1 VDNNDRLWT
10 IKEVADFLNVAEKT
24 VSRMISRDELPA
36 IKIGGQWRFVP
47 ERIREWLGRLESQ
60 PDSIRDLLRQEPS
73 AVPLDRLVTPD
84 HITVGLEA
92 YNSGAV
98 LDFLAGEVA
107 RAYPHV
113 DAARYAR
120 SLREREHLASTALGN
135 GIAVPHIRSVEENPP
150 GSLSLF
156 IAITREPVEHSGY
169 PCSVF
174 CLVCTD
180 DLVLHLRLIQKIGY
194 ALRDTGINEDLMNA
208 EDAATVLR
216 IVRAAE
222 RNKNDE

>member
-1 VDNNDRLWT
+1 MDNNDRLWT
-10 IKEVADFLNVAEKT
+10 IKEVSDYLNVAEKT

-47 ERIREWLGRLESQ
+47 DRIREWLGRMESQ

-73 AVPLDRLVTPD
+73 AVPLDRLVSPD
-84 HITVGLEA
+84 HITVGLDA
-92 YNSGAV
+92 HDSGAV
-98 LDFLAGEVA
+98 LDFLAVEVA
-107 RAYPHV
+107 KMFPEV
-113 DAARYAR
+113 DATGYAR

-150 GSLSLF
+150 GSLALF
-156 IAITREPVEHSGY
+156 IAITKDEVEHNGY

-180 DLVLHLRLIQKIGY
+180 DLVLHLRLIQKVGY

-208 EDAATVLR
+208 QDAAAVLK

-222 RNKNDE
+222 RNRTDE